1 MQDFLFYLELGLGH
15 VLDINAYDHI
25 LFLTALALPFTFKS
39 WKNVVL
45 LATVFTITHC
55 LSLALST
62 YDVLTV
68 DVGLIEFLIPVTIAF
83 TAVFN
88 LLFTNMPTGRKN
100 IGLHALATAFF
111 GLIHGFG
118 FSNYFKML
126 MAEQDNKVV
135 PLLGFAAG
143 IEVSQV
149 LIVLTVLLLAYLLLN
164 ILKVEQ
170 KWFSNFCIVIII
182 TLISTIRIAIALK
195 KGRLKYKN
203 Q

>member
-1 MQDFLFYLELGLGH
+1 MSDIWFYLKLGLEH
-15 VLDINAYDHI
+15 VLDFNAYDHI
-25 LFLTALALPFTFKS
+25 LFLAALALPFTFKS

-62 YDVLTV
+62 YEIVLV
-68 DVGLIEFLIPVTIAF
+68 DVGLIEFLIPVTIAM
-83 TAVFN
+83 TAIFN
-88 LLFTNMPTGRKN
+88 ILYTKMPTGKKN
-100 IGLHALATAFF
+100 IGLHMVATAFF

-126 MAEQDNKVV
+126 MAEQENKMV

-149 LIVLTVLLLAYLLLN
+149 IIVLVVLCISLLIIN
-164 ILKVEQ
+164 VLKLSQ
-170 KWFSNFCIVIII
+170 RLYIII
-182 TLISTIRIAIALK
+182 GSTLILLITIPMLIDTFPL
-195 KGRLKYKN
+195 
-203 Q
+203 